1 VTRSTAAEGPP
12 AGHAEAGEPWPAVVD
27 GELVLAAA
35 ATIPVL
41 DDGLIRGDGAFD
53 AFRLYAGR
61 PFAMAAHL
69 DRLERSCAALG
80 IDCPRA
86 LVERDIGVL
95 LDAAVGR
102 DAIVRCILTRGGR
115 RLCLLETAGDREEL
129 SRPAVL
135 LAVPYEPSLV
145 LDGVKSLSYGANML
159 ASRRAVAAGADEA
172 LLVRRD
178 GVVLEGP
185 TCSIFW
191 VRDGRLRTPSL
202 DTGIL
207 ASITR
212 GLLIERLDVEE
223 GAFGLADLEAASE
236 AFLASTGRE
245 AQPIA
250 RVGERTLPEAPGP
263 VTRAALAALRQAVQD
278 ETGVRPQGG

>member
-1 VTRSTAAEGPP
+1 VTSSTAADGPV
-12 AGHAEAGEPWPAVVD
+12 AAHAEPSERWPAVID
-27 GELVLAAA
+27 GERTLAAA

-61 PFAMAAHL
+61 PFAMNAHL

-86 LVERDIGVL
+86 LVERDIAAL

-102 DAIVRCILTRGGR
+102 DAILRYILTRGGH

-129 SRPAVL
+129 SRPAAL
-135 LAVPYEPSLV
+135 LPVPYEPSLV
-145 LDGVKSLSYGANML
+145 LDGIKSLSYGANML
-159 ASRRAVAAGADEA
+159 ASRRARAAGADEA
-172 LLVRRD
+172 LLVRGD

-191 VRDGRLRTPSL
+191 VSRGRLRTPSL

-212 GLLIERLDVEE
+212 GVLIDALDVEQ
-223 GAFGLADLEAASE
+223 GAFELADLQAASE

-245 AQPIA
+245 AQPVA
-250 RVGERTLPEAPGP
+250 RVGDASLPAAPGP
-263 VTRAALAALRQAVQD
+263 VTLAAQAALRQAVHD
-278 ETGVRPQGG
+278 DTGVGPERG

>member
-1 VTRSTAAEGPP
+1 MTSRSAESAAQEHP
-12 AGHAEAGEPWPAVVD
+12 AGEWPVVVD
-27 GELVLAAA
+27 GRLTPGAAA
-35 ATIPVL
+35 AIPVL

-86 LVERDIGVL
+86 LVERDIAVL
-95 LDAAVGR
+95 LEAAADR

-115 RLCLLETAGDREEL
+115 RLCLLETTGDREAL
-129 SRPAVL
+129 TRPAVL
-135 LAVPYEPSLV
+135 HPVPYEPSLV

-159 ASRRAVAAGADEA
+159 ASRRAVEAGADEA

-178 GVVLEGP
+178 GTVLEGP

-191 VRDGRLRTPSL
+191 VSGGRLRTPSL

-212 GLLIERLDVEE
+212 GVLIERLDAEE
-223 GAFGLADLEAASE
+223 GVFGLDDLQAASE

-250 RVGERTLPEAPGP
+250 RVGQAVLPAAPGP
-263 VTRAALAALRQAVQD
+263 VTREAQAAFQQAVLD
-278 ETGVRPQGG
+278 DTGVRPKGR